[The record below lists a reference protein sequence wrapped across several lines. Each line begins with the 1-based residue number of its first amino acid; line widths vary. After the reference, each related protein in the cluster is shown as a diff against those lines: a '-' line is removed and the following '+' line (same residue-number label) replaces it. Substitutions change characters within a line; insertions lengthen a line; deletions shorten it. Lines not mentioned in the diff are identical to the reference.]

1 MKREDKIKIVMAD
14 DRPVVLYGL
23 QSWFESHER
32 FQVAACVKTADQL
45 FARLNAAHYDVIVLG
60 SGLEGSRADDFALLR
75 ALRRTFPDTPVVVFT
90 DETDAQALADMLRAD
105 AAGIVSAREEARAFE
120 RVCAR
125 VVSGA
130 HEVVSQRIAGYR
142 DAEDAADSSEA
153 NPDYCGVRMN
163 VRTFIARS

>member
-32 FQVAACVKTADQL
+32 FQVTACLETADQL
-45 FARLNAAHYDVIVLG
+45 LTRLNAAHYDVIVLG

-75 ALRRTFPDTPVVVFT
+75 GLRRTFPDTPVVVFT
-90 DETDAQALADMLRAD
+90 DETDAQALADMRRAG
-105 AAGIVSAREEARAFE
+105 AAGLVSAREEARAFE

-125 VVSGA
+125 VLSGV
-130 HEVVSQRIAGYR
+130 HEVVSQRIAGYC
-142 DAEDAADSSEA
+142 DTEDAPNSSDA
-153 NPDYCGVRMN
+153 NPDYCGVRIN
-163 VRTFIARS
+163 VRTFIARA